1 LAFMGQAIARRER
14 SWDRSVDRCVN
25 LLLAYP
31 SAMTTK
37 IKTTK
42 KKKKIVHRATPAQA
56 GAFVDELFGEDL
68 HALRVR
74 SLADAVTGVTHAASL
89 SVSAIGAGLAA
100 ANGLR
105 TKHAIKQVDRLLS
118 NKGVVLDDLLP
129 RWAGFVLGAR
139 KKVRI
144 ALDWTDFEK
153 DDQVTLAAYV
163 ITEHGRATPLLWKT
177 HVKSSLS
184 SRQTDYEA
192 EFVDLLARLI
202 PEDVDVT
209 LVADRGFASVE
220 RYDDL
225 RVLGVHYLIRF
236 RGNVNVTDA
245 SGVTKRAEEW
255 VPTNGRARRIEQ
267 AGVTHTKA
275 PVPVVVCVRK
285 AKMKEPWC
293 LATDLTDLSAPEI
306 VKLYGRRFTIEET
319 FRDVKDQRF
328 GMGLKAT
335 SVKNPERRDRLLFVA
350 ALAHALLTLLGAA
363 GEKIGFDR
371 MLKANTSKK
380 RTHSLYRQGLMWFQQ
395 LPKMPEDRLRP
406 LMAAYSELLRSQ
418 PVFAEIF
425 GTL

>member
-1 LAFMGQAIARRER
+1 
-14 SWDRSVDRCVN
+14 
-25 LLLAYP
+25 
-31 SAMTTK
+31 MTTK
-37 IKTTK
+37 IKPTK
-42 KKKKIVHRATPAQA
+42 KKKIRHASPKQA
-56 GAFVDELFGEDL
+56 DAFVDELFGESL

-74 SLADAVTGVTHAASL
+74 SLASAVSGVTHAASL
-89 SVSAIGAGLAA
+89 SVSAIGAALAA
-100 ANGLR
+100 TNGLT

-118 NKGVVLDDLLP
+118 NQGIVLADLLP
-129 RWAGFVLGAR
+129 NWAGFVLGAR
-139 KKVRI
+139 KQVRI

-163 ITEHGRATPLLWKT
+163 LTDHGRATPLLWKT
-177 HVKSSLS
+177 YVKSSLS
-184 SRQTDYEA
+184 SRQADYEA
-192 EFVDLLARLI
+192 EFVDFLGRVI

-225 RVLGVHYLIRF
+225 RMLGLHYLIRF
-236 RGNVNVTDA
+236 KGNVNVTDA
-245 SGVTKRAEEW
+245 TGVTKRADEW

-267 AGVTHTKA
+267 AGVTKAKA

-293 LATDLTDLSAPEI
+293 LASDLTALSAPEL

-319 FRDVKDQRF
+319 FRDVKDARF

-335 SVKNPERRDRLLFVA
+335 RIKNPERRDRLLLIA
-350 ALAHALLTLLGAA
+350 AMAHALLTLLGAA
-363 GEKIGFDR
+363 GEKLGFDR

-395 LPKMPEDRLRP
+395 IPNMREDRLVP
-406 LMAAYSELLRSQ
+406 LMTAYSELLRAQS
-418 PVFAEIF
+418 VFGEVF